1 MFFGKKTSRPQNRI
15 DTLIGAGTRIEG
27 NITFSGGLRIDGHVK
42 GNISAE
48 AGQSGTLVLSEPARV
63 DGEIRVSHVV
73 INGQV
78 MGPVYATEYAELQP
92 KAHVTGDVHY
102 KTLEMHLGAIVEG
115 KLVYQENGVAHYHA
129 PAAAEDNNGGEK
141 VAD

>member
-1 MFFGKKTSRPQNRI
+1 MFFGKKPSRPQNRI

-27 NITFSGGLRIDGHVK
+27 NITFTGGLRIDGHVR
-42 GNISAE
+42 GNIRAE
-48 AGQSGTLVLSEPARV
+48 AGQAGTLVLSEPARV
-63 DGEIRVSHVV
+63 DGEIQVSHVV
-73 INGQV
+73 INGTV

-115 KLVYQENGVAHYHA
+115 KLVYQENGAGHHPPA
-129 PAAAEDNNGGEK
+129 PVEE
-141 VAD
+141 

>member
-27 NITFSGGLRIDGHVK
+27 NITFTGGLRIDGHVK

-48 AGQSGTLVLSEPARV
+48 AGQTGTLVLSEPARV
-63 DGEIRVSHVV
+63 DGEIQVSHVV
-73 INGQV
+73 INGTV

-115 KLVYQENGVAHYHA
+115 KLVYQENGAGHHPVV
-129 PAAAEDNNGGEK
+129 PAEE
-141 VAD
+141 

>member
-1 MFFGKKTSRPQNRI
+1 MFFGKKQSRPQNRI

-42 GNISAE
+42 GNIYAE
-48 AGQSGTLVLSEPARV
+48 AGQTGTLVLSEPARV
-63 DGEIRVSHVV
+63 DGEIQVSHVV
-73 INGQV
+73 INGTV

-115 KLVYQENGVAHYHA
+115 KLVYQENGAGHHPAA
-129 PAAAEDNNGGEK
+129 PAEE
-141 VAD
+141 

>member
-1 MFFGKKTSRPQNRI
+1 MFFGKKPSRPQNRI

-27 NITFSGGLRIDGHVK
+27 NISFAGGLRIDGHVR

-48 AGQSGTLVLSEPARV
+48 TGQTGTLVLSEPARV
-63 DGEIRVSHVV
+63 DGEIQVSHVV
-73 INGQV
+73 INGTV

-115 KLVYQENGVAHYHA
+115 KLVYQENGTVHHPV
-129 PAAAEDNNGGEK
+129 PAEE
-141 VAD
+141 